1 MRIGTLLLACL
12 LAGPVHARSLY
23 WRSMDVVA
31 NLDSGGVLHVS
42 ETLAYVFDGDWNGG
56 ERSFNI
62 RAGQQ
67 LELRGVS
74 RLDNGLEVP
83 LVNGDLSQVDH
94 YELMQGNVLR
104 WRSRLPSDPPFEGR
118 TITYRITYDLQGIL
132 RREGT
137 EYVLDHDFCFPS
149 RSGRIEEYSL
159 QLTTSPEW
167 SGINRLTTMHRKN
180 VVPGESVV
188 VSARMTYSG
197 ANTPAAVEGLPPAL
211 PRAAVLAILLGLAAI
226 LFFFR
231 QREQALGRFAP
242 LPDLSLIDEN
252 WLRENV
258 FSMPPEEVGA
268 AWDGSVGSAEVAAV
282 LARMA
287 QEKKI
292 ESRVEKGGMFSGPV
306 LHLKLLVD
314 RNSLHGYER
323 QLIDKL
329 FFDSRSETDTKAI
342 REQYSSTGLDLAG
355 VVRSPLEQ
363 RLARLAMWSSKTR
376 RAQWGRDV
384 LSILGAAA
392 VLIASGVVYK
402 GNDTRY
408 TVALIVAGFVTLLAA
423 GIGAAANSNAVHSLS
438 ARFFLV
444 ALLFSPLLLTALA
457 LAWRAT
463 LALVHLT
470 TLVGLVW
477 WTLAIA
483 NLIAHALRTDHTA
496 EKIAFR
502 KKLAA
507 ARLYFVEQLRA
518 REPRLRDEWLPYL
531 LAFGL
536 GNNVDRWFRASGGG
550 TAGSAFATSGSSSSS
565 STGSSSGWT
574 GGGGAFGGA
583 GATGSWA
590 LAAGALASGVAA
602 PSSSGGGGGGGGG
615 GGSSGG
621 GGGGGW

>member
-1 MRIGTLLLACL
+1 MRIGTLLLTCF
-12 LAGPVHARSLY
+12 LAAPMHARSLY

-62 RAGQQ
+62 RAGQE

-74 RLDNGLEVP
+74 RLENGIEVP
-83 LVNGDLSQVDH
+83 LVSGDLSQVDH

-104 WRSRLPSDPPFEGR
+104 WRSRLPSDPPFEGK
-118 TITYRITYDLQGIL
+118 TITYRIAYVLRGIL
-132 RREGT
+132 RREGST
-137 EYVLDHDFCFPS
+137 YLLDHDFCFPS
-149 RSGRIEEYSL
+149 RSGPIEEYSL

-167 SGINRLTTMHRKN
+167 SGINRLTTIHRRN
-180 VVPGESVV
+180 LVPGESVV

-197 ANTPAAVEGLPPAL
+197 AGAPAAVEGLPPAL
-211 PRAAVLAILLGLAAI
+211 PRAAMLAILLGLVAI
-226 LFFFR
+226 AFFFR
-231 QREQALGRFAP
+231 QWELPRGRFAP
-242 LPDLSLIDEN
+242 LPDPSLIDEN

-268 AWDGSVGSAEVAAV
+268 AWDESVGSAEVAAV

-292 ESRVEKGGMFSGPV
+292 ESRVEKGGLFSGPT
-306 LHLKLLVD
+306 LHLKLLAD
-314 RNSLHGYER
+314 RHSLSDYE
-323 QLIDKL
+323 LALVEKL
-329 FFDSRSETDTKAI
+329 FFLNRTETNTKAI
-342 REQYSSTGLDLAG
+342 REQYSSSGLDLAA
-355 VVRSPLEQ
+355 VVRSPLES
-363 RLARLAMWSSKTR
+363 RLARLSMWTSDVR
-376 RAQWGRDV
+376 RARWGRDV

-392 VLIASGVVYK
+392 LLIGSAVVYK
-402 GNDTRY
+402 GNDTGSA
-408 TVALIVAGFVTLLAA
+408 VAVLVAGFICLLAA
-423 GIGAAANSNAVHSLS
+423 GIGAAANANAVSGLGG
-438 ARFFLV
+438 RLFLV
-444 ALLFSPLLLTALA
+444 ALLFSPVLLTALGI
-457 LAWRAT
+457 AWRAT
-463 LALVHLT
+463 SLLIHLT
-470 TLVGLVW
+470 TLIGIVW
-477 WTLAIA
+477 WTLALA
-483 NLIAHALRTDHTA
+483 NLIAHALRTGQTP
-496 EKIAFR
+496 EKIVFR

-507 ARLYFVEQLRA
+507 ARRYFIDQLRA

-536 GNNVDRWFRASGGG
+536 GSNVDRWFRVTGGG
-550 TAGSAFATSGSSSSS
+550 TSGSHFGADGSSSST

-590 LAAGALASGVAA
+590 VAAGALASGVAA